1 MRTISLY
8 QPWASAMALGLK
20 KIETRG
26 TRILGRGP
34 TAIHGAKKWDED
46 LEYEASDFSR
56 LFNAPGLIDAPRGY
70 IIAVGRIVDCV
81 PSEELVDKISN
92 QEQMLGNYSPRSE
105 EHTSELQSLMRIS
118 YAVFC
123 LKKKT

>member
-1 MRTISLY
+1 MRTISLD

-46 LEYEASDFSR
+46 LEYEAADFSR

-70 IIAVGRIVDCV
+70 IIAV
-81 PSEELVDKISN
+81 
-92 QEQMLGNYSPRSE
+92 RSE

-123 LKKKT
+123 LQKKKQQKTNLT